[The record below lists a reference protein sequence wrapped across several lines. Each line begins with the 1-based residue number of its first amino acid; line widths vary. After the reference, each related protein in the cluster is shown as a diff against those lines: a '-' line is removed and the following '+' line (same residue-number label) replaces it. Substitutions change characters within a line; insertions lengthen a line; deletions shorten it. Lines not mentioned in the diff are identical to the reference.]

1 MAATKLIAMHQNKG
15 RSVMQCLKDRTDYAK
30 NGEKTEDGKYISSYK
45 CQPDFVDWEFAQS
58 KIDYLKKRGDSP
70 RVMSLPIRS
79 ASPLC
84 PERLRRRKQMKL
96 DMKPV

>member
-30 NGEKTEDGKYISSYK
+30 NGEKTEDGKYISSYM

-58 KIDYLKKRGDSP
+58 KIDYLKKTWRQPKGDD
-70 RVMSLPIRS
+70 I
-79 ASPLC
+79 A
-84 PERLRRRKQMKL
+84 
-96 DMKPV
+96 